1 MRIARTT
8 RRNTGRARRLTLLLI
23 VMLGALV
30 LAGLSA
36 CGGEAATEVTGAEAA
51 TGESTGALESS
62 SVTGSYR
69 VESSTEEGMDAF
81 TLTLKDDG
89 TCTLTQPDPNGG
101 EDVGIGGTYT
111 VEGDKIGVA
120 NDEGSESD
128 TGTIEGD
135 RLVFETIT
143 WVKQ

>member
-1 MRIARTT
+1 MRTT
-8 RRNTGRARRLTLLLI
+8 RTTRPHTGRDRLLTLLLM
-23 VMLGALV
+23 VTLGALV

-36 CGGEAATEVTGAEAA
+36 CGNEATTEDTGSEATTE
-51 TGESTGALESS
+51 ESTNAPASS

-111 VEGDKIGVA
+111 VEGDKIGVT
-120 NDEGSESD
+120 NDEGPESD
-128 TGTIEGD
+128 TGTVEGD